1 MGIFSQ
7 IELETTQSDSP
18 FSPDTLHPLSTA
30 PCGASSPAE
39 SAAMLDAFEDD
50 GRTGDPDGGCET
62 SGVDTSE
69 DFPEKKEST
78 DEKGTAEPEPDDAA
92 AAERERAEAEKRR
105 AHEEAEAKR
114 KAEFEAKQAAK
125 KAAEQEQL
133 ARLSAM
139 SDEEVMMA
147 SMRRVAED
155 TEKLTRRNMKE
166 CVSELIQ
173 TKCLDDP
180 AFARRAMHP
189 KKSMIHCIWYI
200 NRKAREYLQK
210 EMKNNAEEPVI
221 NGIYG
226 GDVPDDLC
234 YQWAEEY
241 FNDPDAEEDREK
253 EEKFVPQP
261 YAGGPAMRDKR
272 KKQAKKTVSNPQK
285 AVKPAPPKSEDDQ
298 ISMGGFDFLEKAG

>member
-18 FSPDTLHPLSTA
+18 FSPDTLHPVSTTPCAA
-30 PCGASSPAE
+30 PRPSV
-39 SAAMLDAFEDD
+39 SAIMQDAFED
-50 GRTGDPDGGCET
+50 GGQAERAKAESDPQDIADPET
-62 SGVDTSE
+62 
-69 DFPEKKEST
+69 KKT
-78 DEKGTAEPEPDDAA
+78 ADEKETGKPNPGDAA
-92 AAERERAEAEKRR
+92 EAERERAEAERRR
-105 AHEEAEAKR
+105 AYEEVEAKR
-114 KAEFEAKQAAK
+114 KAAFEAKQAAK

-210 EMKNNAEEPVI
+210 EMENNAEKPDI

-261 YAGGPAMRDKR
+261 YAGGPARRDKR
-272 KKQAKKTVSNPQK
+272 KKQAKKTEPN
-285 AVKPAPPKSEDDQ
+285 PPKAAKLSSPKTEDDQ
-298 ISMGGFDFLEKAG
+298 ISMGGFDFLEKVG

>member
-1 MGIFSQ
+1 MGIFSE
-7 IELETTQSDSP
+7 IDLEATQSDSP
-18 FSPDTLHPLSTA
+18 FSTDTLHPLSTVPWA
-30 PCGASSPAE
+30 ASSPSV
-39 SAAMLDAFEDD
+39 SAVMLDAFEDS
-50 GRTGDPDGGCET
+50 GQTERTKNQSDSQNMADPET
-62 SGVDTSE
+62 RKSA
-69 DFPEKKEST
+69 
-78 DEKGTAEPEPDDAA
+78 DENETGQPNPGDAA
-92 AAERERAEAEKRR
+92 AAEGERTEDEKRR
-105 AHEEAEAKR
+105 DHEEAEAKH

-125 KAAEQEQL
+125 KAAEQEQM

-189 KKSMIHCIWYI
+189 KKSMVHCIWYI
-200 NRKAREYLQK
+200 NRKARDYLQK
-210 EMKNNAEEPVI
+210 EMENNAEKPDI

-261 YAGGPAMRDKR
+261 YAGGPARRDKR
-272 KKQAKKTVSNPQK
+272 KKQAKKTEPNPQK
-285 AVKPAPPKSEDDQ
+285 AAKPSSPKTEDDQ
-298 ISMGGFDFLEKAG
+298 ISMGGFDFLEKVG